1 VTRRRPQIDLGSVLT
16 AVADVPAG
24 GDAGATALVDAAEGL
39 LRSFGL
45 RRWSM
50 DDVAEAAGVGRT
62 TVYRTFPSRD
72 DLVHAVLAR
81 ELRATLDA
89 VSTAARAQQRLDEKV
104 VAGML
109 TALDLLRASVVDRL
123 LRTDPATILP
133 FLTTDAGPLLAIARE
148 AIAAQ
153 IRLLDP
159 EVDRAAAAELGEVA
173 ARLGLSFVLTR
184 ESVVPLDRPT
194 EAAAA
199 VRRLLGPLLARL
211 SSPLP
216 VTDA

>member
-1 VTRRRPQIDLGSVLT
+1 MSRRRAQVDLGSVLT
-16 AVADVPAG
+16 ALAG
-24 GDAGATALVDAAEGL
+24 GAGGHDAPASSVLDAAEGL

-50 DDVAEAAGVGRT
+50 DDVADAAGVGRT
-62 TVYRTFPSRD
+62 TVYRSFASRD

-89 VSTAARAQQRLDEKV
+89 VGAAAASQERLDDKV
-104 VAGML
+104 VAAML
-109 TALDLLRASVVDRL
+109 TALDHLRDSVVDRL
-123 LRTDPATILP
+123 LRSDPATFLP

-159 EVDRAAAAELGEVA
+159 AVDAGAAAELGEAA

-184 ESVVPLDRPT
+184 DSVVPLDRPA

-199 VRRLLGPLLARL
+199 VRRLLAPLLTLLRPAAA
-211 SSPLP
+211 S
-216 VTDA
+216 